1 MQKMSRNICF
11 AGSLLIMAALFIG
24 GTLMVIKSFD
34 VGERFGSIEVRENR
48 GIDAGTYDSIV
59 ENRTQSYQI
68 AGGIMEFV
76 GGIGMIAFCYKKISV
91 G

>member
-34 VGERFGSIEVRENR
+34 VGERFGSIEVSFAIPAVRF
-48 GIDAGTYDSIV
+48 I
-59 ENRTQSYQI
+59 
-68 AGGIMEFV
+68 
-76 GGIGMIAFCYKKISV
+76 KKCIY
-91 G
+91 